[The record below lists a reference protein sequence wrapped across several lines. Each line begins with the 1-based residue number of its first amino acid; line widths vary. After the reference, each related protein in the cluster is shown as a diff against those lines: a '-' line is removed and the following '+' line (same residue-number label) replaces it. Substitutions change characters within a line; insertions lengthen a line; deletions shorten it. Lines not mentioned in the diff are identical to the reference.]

1 MGQIFVFFRSL
12 LSYAVVFSLV
22 FALFPFALVIW
33 VTTYPFDK
41 RHTILHYYSCFWGSM
56 FIWTNPMWRVQISNR
71 DRIKRGKPYVLVSNH
86 QSMLDIC
93 VIYLLFKPFK
103 WVSKS
108 ENFMFK
114 TGAFTL
120 ALKTRTPIIP
130 IIIEGS
136 GKVLPKKGLFIN
148 PNRRIKM
155 HVMEEIPVERFDQ
168 LEVNDLTKM
177 IRGIME
183 DELHRIRQTSA

>member
-1 MGQIFVFFRSL
+1 MKMMWDCEIAIGKGNSIMM
-12 LSYAVVFSLV
+12 
-22 FALFPFALVIW
+22 FPEG
-33 VTTYPFDK
+33 TRT
-41 RHTILHYYSCFWGSM
+41 
-56 FIWTNPMWRVQISNR
+56 
-71 DRIKRGKPYVLVSNH
+71 
-86 QSMLDIC
+86 LDGE
-93 VIYLLFKPFK
+93 LRT
-103 WVSKS
+103 
-108 ENFMFK
+108 FK

-177 IRGIME
+177 VRGIME